1 MLPIQDLLVEVRMK
15 LYFICLFVCFLLYLT
30 EVFIDGI
37 YLKDFCLNLSV
48 VLDCPF
54 VVFG

>member
-30 EVFIDGI
+30 EVFIEGI

-48 VLDCPF
+48 VLDHPF
-54 VVFG
+54 VVFD